1 MQVEVLFFAVL
12 RERVGLGAVEW
23 PVEPGTR
30 VGQLWRA
37 IVARYPA
44 LEPYAASTSFAV
56 NREYVDAEHVLLEDD
71 EVAFIPPVSGG

>member
-1 MQVEVLFFAVL
+1 MQVEVLLFAVL
-12 RERVGLGAVEW
+12 RERVGLASLEW
-23 PVEPGTR
+23 TVEPGTR

-37 IVARYPA
+37 IVAQYPA

-56 NREYVDAEHVLLEDD
+56 NREYVDAEHVVLERD